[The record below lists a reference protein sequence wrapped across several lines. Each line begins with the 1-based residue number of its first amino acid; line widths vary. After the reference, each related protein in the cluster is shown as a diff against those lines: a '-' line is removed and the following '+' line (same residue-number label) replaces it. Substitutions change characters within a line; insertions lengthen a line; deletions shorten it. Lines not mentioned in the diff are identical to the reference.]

1 MVYPF
6 GVMRYGSIWIL
17 AKDSFDVKLM
27 AIIVEESKA
36 AVYFTLAMEM
46 ITARKNVDF
55 KNFMLLSGRFSLIV
69 V

>member
-27 AIIVEESKA
+27 AIIVEESE
-36 AVYFTLAMEM
+36 AVAYFTMAMEM
-46 ITARKNVDF
+46 IAARKNVDF
-55 KNFMLLSGRFSLIV
+55 KTFMLL
-69 V
+69 